1 MNIFRVIACV
11 LVFVGATLDF
21 GLVWD
26 IADVLM
32 GVMAIIN
39 LPVIV
44 LLGKTALATLND
56 YIAQRKAGKDPQFKA
71 SSIGLEG
78 TDFWN

>member
-1 MNIFRVIACV
+1 MPNSTFSIFGDLAQSIYIDW
-11 LVFVGATLDF
+11 GAF
-21 GLVWD
+21 
-26 IADVLM
+26 I
-32 GVMAIIN
+32 MAIIN

-56 YIAQRKAGKDPQFKA
+56 YIEQRKAGKDPVFKA
-71 SSIGLEG
+71 SSIGLNG